1 LNALADAMEA
11 KGKKVMVTVRKAPHG
26 SIYVQESIEV
36 MFIFATYD
44 MDLSVVFLDDGVLAL
59 QAGQDTKDLGIKGF
73 MASLGALVDWEV
85 TKVYVDRQSLH
96 DRNIPE
102 EAIISIGK
110 DEETDAPIRPQVLD
124 SNEIAAMMAMQHSIV
139 SF

>member
-1 LNALADAMEA
+1 MAAT
-11 KGKKVMVTVRKAPHG
+11 GKKVMVTVRRAPHG

-44 MDLSVVFLDDGVLAL
+44 MDLSVVFMDDGVLAL
-59 QAGQDTKDLGIKGF
+59 QKGQDTKGLGIKGF

-85 TKVYVDRQSLH
+85 TNVYVDRQSLK
-96 DRNIPE
+96 DRNIAE
-102 EAIISIGK
+102 DAIIAIGK
-110 DEETDAPIRPQVLD
+110 DDDTDAPIRPKMLD
-124 SNEIAAMMAMQHSIV
+124 SAEIAKMMAAQHAIA

>member
-1 LNALADAMEA
+1 MAEN
-11 KGKKVMVTVRKAPHG
+11 GKKVMVTVRKPPHG

-59 QAGQDTKDLGIKGF
+59 QAGQDTKGLGIKGF

-85 TKVYVDRQSLH
+85 TKVYVDRQSLK
-96 DRNIPE
+96 DRGIRE
-102 EAIISIGK
+102 DAIIAIGK
-110 DEETDAPIRPQVLD
+110 DDDSGAPIRPKVLD
-124 SNEIAAMMAMQHSIV
+124 GAEIASMMAEQHSIV

>member
-1 LNALADAMEA
+1 MAA

-26 SIYVQESIEV
+26 SIYAQEAIEV
-36 MFIFATYD
+36 MFIFASYD

-59 QAGQDTKDLGIKGF
+59 HKGQDTQGLGIKGF

-85 TKVYVDRQSLH
+85 TNVYVDRQSLRE
-96 DRNIPE
+96 RNIAE
-102 EAIISIGK
+102 DAIISIGK
-110 DEETDAPIRPQVLD
+110 NEATDAPIMPKVLD
-124 SNEIAAMMAMQHSIV
+124 SAEIAKMMAVQHGIV

>member
-1 LNALADAMEA
+1 MPG

-26 SIYVQESIEV
+26 SIYVQEGLEV

-59 QAGQDTKDLGIKGF
+59 QPGQDTKGLGIKGF

-85 TKVYVDRQSLH
+85 TNVYVDRQSLKE
-96 DRNIPE
+96 RNIAE
-102 EAIISIGK
+102 DGIISIGK
-110 DEETDAPIRPQVLD
+110 NEDTDEPIRPQVLD
-124 SNEIAAMMAMQHSIV
+124 GAEIAAMMAQQHSIV

>member
-1 LNALADAMEA
+1 MSAT
-11 KGKKVMVTVRKAPHG
+11 GKKVMVTVRKAPHG

-36 MFIFATYD
+36 MFIFATYS

-59 QAGQDTKDLGIKGF
+59 HTGQDTRALGIKGF

-85 TKVYVDRQSLH
+85 TKVYVDRQSLK

-102 EAIISIGK
+102 QAIVAIGK
-110 DEETDAPIRPQVLD
+110 DEVTDAPIRPKVLD
-124 SNEIAAMMAMQHSIV
+124 SAEIAALMATQHSIV

>member
-1 LNALADAMEA
+1 MAAT
-11 KGKKVMVTVRKAPHG
+11 GKKVMVTVRRAPHG
-26 SIYVQESIEV
+26 SIYVQESVEV

-59 QAGQDTKDLGIKGF
+59 QKGQDTKGLGIKGF

-85 TKVYVDRQSLH
+85 TNVYVDRQSLK
-96 DRNIPE
+96 DRNIAE
-102 EAIISIGK
+102 DAIIAIGK
-110 DEETDAPIRPQVLD
+110 DDDTDAPIRPKVLD
-124 SNEIAAMMAMQHSIV
+124 SAEIAKMMAAQHAIA

>member
-1 LNALADAMEA
+1 MAAT
-11 KGKKVMVTVRKAPHG
+11 GKKVMVTVRRAPHG
-26 SIYVQESIEV
+26 SIYVQESVEV

-59 QAGQDTKDLGIKGF
+59 QKGQDTKGLGIKGF

-85 TKVYVDRQSLH
+85 TNVYVDRQSLKA
-96 DRNIPE
+96 RNIAE
-102 EAIISIGK
+102 DAIIAIGK
-110 DEETDAPIRPQVLD
+110 DDDTDAPIRPKVLD
-124 SNEIAAMMAMQHSIV
+124 SAEIAKMMAAQHAIA

>member
-1 LNALADAMEA
+1 MAAT
-11 KGKKVMVTVRKAPHG
+11 GKKVMVTVRRAPHG

-44 MDLSVVFLDDGVLAL
+44 MDLSVVFMDDGVLAL
-59 QAGQDTKDLGIKGF
+59 QKSQDTKGLGIKGF

-85 TKVYVDRQSLH
+85 TNVYVDRQSLK
-96 DRNIPE
+96 DRNIAE
-102 EAIISIGK
+102 DAIIAIGK
-110 DEETDAPIRPQVLD
+110 DDDTDAPIRPKVLD
-124 SNEIAAMMAMQHSIV
+124 SAEIAKMMAAQHAIA

>member
-1 LNALADAMEA
+1 MAE

-36 MFIFATYD
+36 MFIFATYE

-59 QAGQDTKDLGIKGF
+59 HAGQDTKGLGIKGF

-85 TKVYVDRQSLH
+85 TKVYVDRQSLK
-96 DRNIPE
+96 DRGIPE
-102 EAIISIGK
+102 DAIIAIGK
-110 DEETDAPIRPQVLD
+110 DDDSGAPIRPKVLD
-124 SNEIAAMMAMQHSIV
+124 GAEIAAMMTEQHSIV

>member
-1 LNALADAMEA
+1 MAAT
-11 KGKKVMVTVRKAPHG
+11 GKKVMVTVRKAPHG

-59 QAGQDTKDLGIKGF
+59 HPGQDTRGLGIKGF

-85 TKVYVDRQSLH
+85 TKVYVDRQSLK

-102 EAIISIGK
+102 DAIITIGK
-110 DEETDAPIRPQVLD
+110 DEETDAPIRPRVLD
-124 SNEIAAMMAMQHSIV
+124 SAEIAAMMAAQHSIV

>member
-1 LNALADAMEA
+1 MAG

-26 SIYVQESIEV
+26 SIYVQEGIEV

-59 QAGQDTKDLGIKGF
+59 QPGQDTKGLGIRGF

-85 TKVYVDRQSLH
+85 TNVYVDRQSLQE
-96 DRNIPE
+96 RNIAE
-102 EAIISIGK
+102 DGIIAIGK
-110 DEETDAPIRPQVLD
+110 HEDTDEPIRPQVLD
-124 SNEIAAMMAMQHSIV
+124 SAEIAAMMAQQHSIV

>member
-1 LNALADAMEA
+1 MAAR
-11 KGKKVMVTVRKAPHG
+11 GKKVMVTVRKAPHG

-59 QAGQDTKDLGIKGF
+59 QAGQNTKELGIKGF

-85 TKVYVDRQSLH
+85 TKVYVDRQSLK
-96 DRNIPE
+96 DRNIAE
-102 EAIISIGK
+102 EALIAIGK
-110 DEETDAPIRPQVLD
+110 DDATDAPIRPKVLD
-124 SNEIAAMMAMQHSIV
+124 SAEISAMMATQHSIV

>member
-1 LNALADAMEA
+1 MAG

-26 SIYVQESIEV
+26 SIYVQEGIEV

-59 QAGQDTKDLGIKGF
+59 QPGQDTKGLGIKGF

-85 TKVYVDRQSLH
+85 TNVYVDRQSLKE
-96 DRNIPE
+96 RNIAE
-102 EAIISIGK
+102 DGIISIGK
-110 DEETDAPIRPQVLD
+110 NEDTDEPIRPKVLD
-124 SNEIAAMMAMQHSIV
+124 GAAITAMMAQQHSIV

>member
-1 LNALADAMEA
+1 MAG

-26 SIYVQESIEV
+26 SIYVQEGIEV

-59 QAGQDTKDLGIKGF
+59 QPGQDTKGLGIKGF

-85 TKVYVDRQSLH
+85 TNVYVDRQSLKE
-96 DRNIPE
+96 RNIAE
-102 EAIISIGK
+102 DGIITIGK
-110 DEETDAPIRPQVLD
+110 NEDTDVPIRPKVLD
-124 SNEIAAMMAMQHSIV
+124 GAEIAAMMAQQHSIV

>member
-1 LNALADAMEA
+1 MA
-11 KGKKVMVTVRKAPHG
+11 GKKVMVTVRKPPHG

-36 MFIFATYD
+36 MFIFATYN

-59 QAGQDTKDLGIKGF
+59 QPGQDTKALGIKGF

-85 TKVYVDRQSLH
+85 TKVYVDRQSLKE
-96 DRNIPE
+96 RNIPE
-102 EAIISIGK
+102 DGIVAIGK
-110 DEETDAPIRPQVLD
+110 NEESGEPIRPKVLD
-124 SNEIAAMMAMQHSIV
+124 GAEIAAMMAAQHSIV

>member
-1 LNALADAMEA
+1 MAG

-26 SIYVQESIEV
+26 SIYVQEGIEV

-59 QAGQDTKDLGIKGF
+59 QPGQDTKGLGIKGF

-85 TKVYVDRQSLH
+85 TNVYVDRQSLKE
-96 DRNIPE
+96 RNIAE
-102 EAIISIGK
+102 DGIISIGK
-110 DEETDAPIRPQVLD
+110 NEDTDEPIRPKVLD
-124 SNEIAAMMAMQHSIV
+124 GAAIAAMMAQQHSIV